1 MSHIDFSTT
10 PSQQVVR
17 RAARSIPPAKNN
29 FERVA
34 WLFMRYSG
42 LVLVFLALSHWGLQH
57 VFASVHDLTL
67 QTTINRWGTVG
78 ETANFTIWFW
88 RAYYALLLG
97 LAMLHGLNGLRQVA
111 YDYMHVG
118 WLYYGFMGLVT
129 VLVVVVTLAGAVAL
143 GMGVSAATT
152 SVGGPA
158 IQ

>member
-1 MSHIDFSTT
+1 MSNIDFSVT
-10 PSQQVVR
+10 PSQEAVR
-17 RAARSIPPAKNN
+17 RTVRSIPPARNN

-42 LVLVFLALSHWGLQH
+42 IALVFLALSHFGLQH
-57 VFASVHDLTL
+57 IFASVHDLTL

-78 ETANFTIWFW
+78 ETPNFTIWFW
-88 RAYYALLLG
+88 RVYYALLLA

-111 YDYMHVG
+111 YDYMHIRP
-118 WLYYGFMGLVT
+118 LYYGFMGVVTILVAIVT
-129 VLVVVVTLAGAVAL
+129 VAGAVAL

-152 SVGGPA
+152 MIGGLL

>member
-1 MSHIDFSTT
+1 M
-10 PSQQVVR
+10 
-17 RAARSIPPAKNN
+17 PPARNN

-42 LVLVFLALSHWGLQH
+42 LALIFLALSHWGLQH

-67 QTTINRWGTVG
+67 QTTIDRWGAVG

-111 YDYMHVG
+111 YDYMHIRP
-118 WLYYGFMGLVT
+118 LYYGFMGVSTILIAIVS
-129 VLVVVVTLAGAVAL
+129 LAGIIALAL
-143 GMGVSAATT
+143 GVNVASSSAST
-152 SVGGPA
+152 PI

>member
-17 RAARSIPPAKNN
+17 RTARAIPPAKNN

-42 LVLVFLALSHWGLQH
+42 IVLVFLALSHWGLQH

-78 ETANFTIWFW
+78 ETPNFTIWFW

-111 YDYMHVG
+111 YDYMHAR

-129 VLVVVVTLAGAVAL
+129 LLVVFVTVAGAVAL

-152 SVGGPA
+152 SGGLS